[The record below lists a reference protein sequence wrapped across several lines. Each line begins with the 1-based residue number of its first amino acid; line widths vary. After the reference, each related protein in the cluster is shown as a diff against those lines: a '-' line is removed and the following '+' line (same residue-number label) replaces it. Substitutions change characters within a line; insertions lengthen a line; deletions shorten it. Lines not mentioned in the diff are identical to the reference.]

1 MIIKHVVQ
9 YDDGERHVHD
19 LAELIQM
26 GSDYKLLGR
35 PVSRVRRLRR
45 QCTFRASRPTRYP
58 PLPGWPPLR
67 GTRART
73 RTRSDIL
80 AFKSRAG
87 GSGHQPRARQT
98 SAGQAA
104 REEADNG
111 GEERSVEG
119 RRVGVVRSRSE
130 ARASGRRRVASIA
143 DQTVAAGRPRVTGAT
158 TLATCST
165 TCTWSKAAA
174 GGGGACVGEMA
185 RELPRQL
192 RHQATTNKSPVPG
205 LRGNGASQMV
215 QNSQMVP
222 PLGLHDLPNTTGL
235 HHLIRRGFITS

>member
-35 PVSRVRRLRR
+35 PVSRVRYSRR
-45 QCTFRASRPTRYP
+45 QCTFRASRPTRYPP

-104 REEADNG
+104 REEAENG

-192 RHQATTNKSPVPG
+192 RHQATTNESPVPG
-205 LRGNGASQMV
+205 LLGNGASQMV

-222 PLGLHDLPNTTGL
+222 PWGPMTC
-235 HHLIRRGFITS
+235 LIRRGSIIS